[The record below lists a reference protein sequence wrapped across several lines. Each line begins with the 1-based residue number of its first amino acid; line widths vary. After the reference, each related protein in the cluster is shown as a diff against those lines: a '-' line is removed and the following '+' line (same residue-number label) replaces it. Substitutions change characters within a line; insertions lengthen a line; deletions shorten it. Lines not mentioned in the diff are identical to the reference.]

1 MLRGFVN
8 TEWDRING
16 LDQEAAWRELEQ
28 MTGGKP
34 GKATET
40 TTITLK
46 TPEEKQA
53 YARRLLGVAE
63 AAPYDEIRKAF
74 ERLNTR
80 SDPKNFPAGS
90 EEAKQALDIHKRVN
104 WAYGVLTE
112 NMDTTE
118 KRFRNLEI

>member
-1 MLRGFVN
+1 MSTGRRAYNMLRGFVN

-53 YARRLLGVAE
+53 YALCL
-63 AAPYDEIRKAF
+63 DDWIR
-74 ERLNTR
+74 
-80 SDPKNFPAGS
+80 AG
-90 EEAKQALDIHKRVN
+90 
-104 WAYGVLTE
+104 YG
-112 NMDTTE
+112 DHQGS
-118 KRFRNLEI
+118 

>member
-8 TEWDRING
+8 TEWDRITG

-34 GKATET
+34 AQSPET
-40 TTITLK
+40 TTVTLR

-53 YARRLLGVAE
+53 YARRLLGVPE
-63 AAPYDEIRKAF
+63 KAPYDEIRKAF

-90 EEAKQALDIHKRVN
+90 EEAKQAADIQKRVN
-104 WAYGVLTE
+104 WAFGVLTE

-118 KRFRNLEI
+118 KRFRSLEI